1 MLITRRNFAALFVL
15 AFCQIAVTALPVRA
29 EDAKPFITAKELDLT
44 KFLAPPP
51 GRRGPTAGG
60 HASDRPP

>member
-1 MLITRRNFAALFVL
+1 MLITRRHFAALVLL
-15 AFCQIAVTALPVRA
+15 AFSQIAVTALPVRA

-51 GRRGPTAGG
+51 ANDSARPSPSWRR
-60 HASDRPP
+60 S